1 MSMSKSK
8 KQDLPPI
15 IDPIEFSVLIF
26 WQKRIN
32 YKSFMEIKNERRKRE
47 SMQNMRQKY

>member
-1 MSMSKSK
+1 MNCVYMSKGK
-8 KQDLPPI
+8 KQDLTPLI
-15 IDPIEFSVLIF
+15 LLIF
-26 WQKRIN
+26 WLKRIN